1 MQMSSSA
8 NLTCSESASAV
19 EYTATVWMPSSRQA
33 QMMRRAISPRLA
45 IRIFLNMEWE
55 GARSCRRALPDL
67 EQRLPVLHRLAVR
80 HERLEDLAVAIRLDL
95 VHQLH
100 RLDDAQHL
108 ALLHTIGDLDER
120 TGGWGAGAVE
130 RAHDRRL
137 HQMDVGGLDGRGTGG
152 GRIQSLGGG
161 SRRHRG
167 NSEHG
172 GARLA
177 VPDGRP
183 LHQFDLEALALQLE
197 LDEARGRSEERRVGK
212 ECRSRWS

>member
-100 RLDDAQHL
+100 RLDDAHDL
-108 ALLHTIGDLDER
+108 PLLHLVADLHER
-120 TGGWGAGAVE
+120 ARPGCAGAVE
-130 RAHDRRL
+130 GADDGRL
-137 HQMDVGGLDGRGTGG
+137 HQVEIGGFDDRGAGRG
-152 GRIQSLGGG
+152 
-161 SRRHRG
+161 
-167 NSEHG
+167 
-172 GARLA
+172 RLA
-177 VPDGRP
+177 D
-183 LHQFDLEALALQLE
+183 
-197 LDEARGRSEERRVGK
+197 
-212 ECRSRWS
+212 

>member
-8 NLTCSESASAV
+8 NLTCRESASAV

-67 EQRLPVLHRLAVR
+67 EQRLPVLDRLAVR

-108 ALLHTIGDLDER
+108 TLLHTLRDFDER
-120 TGGWGAGAVE
+120 TGAGPAGSVE
-130 RAHDRRL
+130 GAHDRRL
-137 HQMDVGGLDGRGTGG
+137 HQVDVGGLDGRGAGG
-152 GRIQSLGGG
+152 GRIQRL
-161 SRRHRG
+161 RRGNPRGRGHRG
-167 NSEHG
+167 APPAPP
-172 GARLA
+172 ARPPPPPPHPQA
-177 VPDGRP
+177 PP
-183 LHQFDLEALALQLE
+183 
-197 LDEARGRSEERRVGK
+197 
-212 ECRSRWS
+212 

>member
-67 EQRLPVLHRLAVR
+67 EQRLPVLHRLAFPTK
-80 HERLEDLAVAIRLDL
+80 RLEVLPAAFRLDL
-95 VHQLH
+95 VIHLN

-108 ALLHTIGDLDER
+108 ALLTPFRNPDNR
-120 TGGWGAGAVE
+120 PGAGPPGAE
-130 RAHDRRL
+130 EGA
-137 HQMDVGGLDGRGTGG
+137 DVG
-152 GRIQSLGGG
+152 
-161 SRRHRG
+161 
-167 NSEHG
+167 
-172 GARLA
+172 
-177 VPDGRP
+177 
-183 LHQFDLEALALQLE
+183 
-197 LDEARGRSEERRVGK
+197 
-212 ECRSRWS
+212 

>member
-95 VHQLH
+95 VHQL
-100 RLDDAQHL
+100 LDLTVQESST
-108 ALLHTIGDLDER
+108 HTRSPG
-120 TGGWGAGAVE
+120 
-130 RAHDRRL
+130 
-137 HQMDVGGLDGRGTGG
+137 
-152 GRIQSLGGG
+152 
-161 SRRHRG
+161 
-167 NSEHG
+167 
-172 GARLA
+172 
-177 VPDGRP
+177 
-183 LHQFDLEALALQLE
+183 
-197 LDEARGRSEERRVGK
+197 ARGRSRHPRPDG
-212 ECRSRWS
+212 RARLPAS

>member
-8 NLTCSESASAV
+8 NLTCRESASAV

-55 GARSCRRALPDL
+55 GARSCRRALPDF
-67 EQRLPVLHRLAVR
+67 EQRLPVLHRLAVQNQ
-80 HERLEDLAVAIRLDL
+80 RLEDFAVAVRLDL

-108 ALLHTIGDLDER
+108 ALFHPISDLDE
-120 TGGWGAGAVE
+120 GAGAGFAGAVKG
-130 RAHDRRL
+130 AHDRRL
-137 HQMDVGGLDGRGTGG
+137 HQVDAGGLDGLGTDGGRIEGLRQGG
-152 GRIQSLGGG
+152 GRQRRRGG
-161 SRRHRG
+161 RRR
-167 NSEHG
+167 
-172 GARLA
+172 ARLA

-183 LHQFDLEALALQLE
+183 LHQLDLEALSLQLE
-197 LDEARGRSEERRVGK
+197 LDEARGLDVFHQLLDFIVQAS
-212 ECRSRWS
+212 